1 MRVLKA
7 DDYQTWYID
16 EDNFSVLIDPWLD
29 KRLNPHSSFILQRER
44 EVPTCLNEKDLRK
57 VKAVIITAP
66 FVDHFHL
73 PSLKKLNKDVQ
84 IITTSRVKK
93 TLEKKGFLNRVT
105 CVGNNPIEIG
115 PFKLSAYPAGFPYN
129 WSSFCFY
136 LENNKGKRLFQES
149 HVANLSLIKKINQT
163 CDLALIT
170 VDSVKL
176 LGVLKLSMSL
186 EQSIKV
192 TSLLGAK
199 KLMATGTSPFLL
211 KGLIRKLLLTESK
224 QKNYSIEGGPQVLY
238 KRGDEVIL

>member
-44 EVPTCLNEKDLRK
+44 EVPSCLNEKDLRK

-73 PSLKKLNKDVQ
+73 PSLKKLNKDDQ

-115 PFKLSAYPAGFPYN
+115 PFKLSSYPAGFPYN

>member
-44 EVPTCLNEKDLRK
+44 EVPSCLNEKDLSK

-73 PSLKKLNKDVQ
+73 PSLEKLNKDVQ

-163 CDLALIT
+163 CDLALLT

-176 LGVLKLSMSL
+176 FGVLKLSMSL
-186 EQSIKV
+186 EQSIKGA
-192 TSLLGAK
+192 SILGAK

-224 QKNYSIEGGPQVLY
+224 QKNFSIEGGLQILY
-238 KRGDEVIL
+238 ERGDELFL

>member
-44 EVPTCLNEKDLRK
+44 EVPSCLNEKDLSK

-73 PSLKKLNKDVQ
+73 PSLEKLNKDVQ

-115 PFKLSAYPAGFPYN
+115 PFKLSTYPAGFPYN

-149 HVANLSLIKKINQT
+149 HVANLSLIKKIYQT

-224 QKNYSIEGGPQVLY
+224 QKNYSIEGRPQILY
-238 KRGDEVIL
+238 ERGDEVTL

>member
-1 MRVLKA
+1 MRVLNA
-7 DDYQTWYID
+7 EDYECWYID

-44 EVPTCLNEKDLRK
+44 EVPSCLNEKDLSK

>member
-44 EVPTCLNEKDLRK
+44 EVPSCLNEKDLSK

-73 PSLKKLNKDVQ
+73 PSLKRLNKDVQ

-224 QKNYSIEGGPQVLY
+224 QKNFSIEGGLQILY
-238 KRGDEVIL
+238 ERGDELFL

>member
-44 EVPTCLNEKDLRK
+44 EVPSCLNEKDLSK

-186 EQSIKV
+186 EQSLKV

>member
-44 EVPTCLNEKDLRK
+44 EVPSCLNEKDLSK

-163 CDLALIT
+163 CDLALLT

-176 LGVLKLSMSL
+176 FGVLKLSMSL

-192 TSLLGAK
+192 ASLLGAK

-224 QKNYSIEGGPQVLY
+224 QKNFSIEGDLQILY
-238 KRGDEVIL
+238 ERGDELFL

>member
-44 EVPTCLNEKDLRK
+44 EVPSCLNEKDLSK

-115 PFKLSAYPAGFPYN
+115 PFKLSTYPAGFPYN

-149 HVANLSLIKKINQT
+149 HVANLSLIKKINKT

-186 EQSIKV
+186 EQSLKV

-211 KGLIRKLLLTESK
+211 KGLIRKVLLTESK

>member
-16 EDNFSVLIDPWLD
+16 EDNFSILIDPWLD

-44 EVPTCLNEKDLRK
+44 EVPSCLSEKDLSK

-84 IITTSRVKK
+84 VITTSRVKK

-115 PFKLSAYPAGFPYN
+115 PFKLSTYPAGFPYN

-149 HVANLSLIKKINQT
+149 HIANLALIKKINLT

-170 VDSVKL
+170 VDSVKF

-192 TSLLGAK
+192 ASLLGAK

-224 QKNYSIEGGPQVLY
+224 QNNYSIEGGPQILY

>member
-29 KRLNPHSSFILQRER
+29 KRLNPHSSFIFQRER
-44 EVPTCLNEKDLRK
+44 EVPSCLNEKDLSK

-93 TLEKKGFLNRVT
+93 TLEKKGFLNKVT

-176 LGVLKLSMSL
+176 FGVLKLSMSL

-192 TSLLGAK
+192 ASLLGAK
-199 KLMATGTSPFLL
+199 KIMATGTSPFLL

-224 QKNYSIEGGPQVLY
+224 QKYYSVEGGPQIFY
-238 KRGDEVIL
+238 KRGDEVVL

>member
-44 EVPTCLNEKDLRK
+44 EVPSCLNEKDLSK

>member
-44 EVPTCLNEKDLRK
+44 EVPSCLNEKDLSK

-211 KGLIRKLLLTESK
+211 KGLIRKLLLTESN

>member
-44 EVPTCLNEKDLRK
+44 EVPSCLNEKDLSK

-93 TLEKKGFLNRVT
+93 TLEKKGFLNKVT
-105 CVGNNPIEIG
+105 CVSNDPIEIG
-115 PFKLSAYPAGFPYN
+115 PFKLSIYPAGFPYN
-129 WSSFCFY
+129 WTIYSNFVSHHIG
-136 LENNKGKRLFQES
+136 LERFFGGIFI
-149 HVANLSLIKKINQT
+149 VAG
-163 CDLALIT
+163 C
-170 VDSVKL
+170 
-176 LGVLKLSMSL
+176 
-186 EQSIKV
+186 V
-192 TSLLGAK
+192 TAK
-199 KLMATGTSPFLL
+199 
-211 KGLIRKLLLTESK
+211 
-224 QKNYSIEGGPQVLY
+224 Q
-238 KRGDEVIL
+238 

>member
-44 EVPTCLNEKDLRK
+44 EVPSCLNEKDLRK

-66 FVDHFHL
+66 FVDHLHL

-84 IITTSRVKK
+84 IISTARVKK
-93 TLEKKGFLNRVT
+93 TLEKKGFLNGVT

-163 CDLALIT
+163 CDLALLT

-176 LGVLKLSMSL
+176 FGVLKLSMSL
-186 EQSIKV
+186 EQSIRV
-192 TSLLGAK
+192 ASLLGAK

-224 QKNYSIEGGPQVLY
+224 QKNFSIEDGLQILY
-238 KRGDEVIL
+238 ERGDELFL

>member
-1 MRVLKA
+1 MRILKA
-7 DDYQTWYID
+7 DDYQTWLIE
-16 EDNFSVLIDPWLD
+16 EDNFSVLVDPWLD

-44 EVPTCLNEKDLRK
+44 EVPSCLSEKDLSK
-57 VKAVIITAP
+57 VKVVIITAP

-73 PSLKKLNKDVQ
+73 PSLEKLNKDVQ
-84 IITTSRVKK
+84 IISTARVKK

-115 PFKLSAYPAGFPYN
+115 PFKLSTYPAGFPYN

-163 CDLALIT
+163 CDLAILT
-170 VDSVKL
+170 VDLVKL
-176 LGVLKLSMSL
+176 FGVLKLSMSL

-192 TSLLGAK
+192 ASLLGAN

-211 KGLIRKLLLTESK
+211 KGLIRKLLLTESN
-224 QKNYSIEGGPQVLY
+224 QKNYSIEGALQILY
-238 KRGDEVIL
+238 ERGDELFL

>member
-44 EVPTCLNEKDLRK
+44 EVPSCLNEKDLSK

-115 PFKLSAYPAGFPYN
+115 PFKLSTYPAGFPYN

-149 HVANLSLIKKINQT
+149 HVANLSLIKKINKT

-211 KGLIRKLLLTESK
+211 RGLIRKLLLTESK

>member
-44 EVPTCLNEKDLRK
+44 EVPSCLNEKDLRK

>member
-44 EVPTCLNEKDLRK
+44 EVPSCLNEKDLSK

-186 EQSIKV
+186 EQSIKD

-199 KLMATGTSPFLL
+199 KLMATGTTPFL
-211 KGLIRKLLLTESK
+211 
-224 QKNYSIEGGPQVLY
+224 
-238 KRGDEVIL
+238 

>member
-29 KRLNPHSSFILQRER
+29 KRLNPHSSFIFQRER
-44 EVPTCLNEKDLRK
+44 EVPSCLNEKDLSK

-186 EQSIKV
+186 EQSLKV

-224 QKNYSIEGGPQVLY
+224 QKNYSIEGGPQVFY

>member
-44 EVPTCLNEKDLRK
+44 EVPSCLNEKDLSK

-84 IITTSRVKK
+84 VITTSRVKK

-149 HVANLSLIKKINQT
+149 HVANLSLIKRINET

-176 LGVLKLSMSL
+176 FGVLKLSMSL

>member
-44 EVPTCLNEKDLRK
+44 EVPSCLNEKDLSK

-149 HVANLSLIKKINQT
+149 HVANLSLIKKINKT

-224 QKNYSIEGGPQVLY
+224 QKNYSIEGGPQVFY

>member
-44 EVPTCLNEKDLRK
+44 EVPSCLNEKDLSK

-149 HVANLSLIKKINQT
+149 HVANLSLIKKINKT

-211 KGLIRKLLLTESK
+211 RGLIRKLLLTESK

>member
-1 MRVLKA
+1 MRVVKA

-44 EVPTCLNEKDLRK
+44 EVPSCLNEKDLSK

>member
-44 EVPTCLNEKDLRK
+44 EVPSCLNEKDLSK

-186 EQSIKV
+186 EQSLKV

-211 KGLIRKLLLTESK
+211 KGLIRKVLLTESK

>member
-44 EVPTCLNEKDLRK
+44 EVPSCLNEKDLSK

-93 TLEKKGFLNRVT
+93 ILEKKGFLNRVT

-115 PFKLSAYPAGFPYN
+115 PFKLSTYPAGFPYN

-149 HVANLSLIKKINQT
+149 HVANLSLIKKINKT

>member
-44 EVPTCLNEKDLRK
+44 EVPSCLNEKDLSK

-73 PSLKKLNKDVQ
+73 PSLEKLNKDVQ
-84 IITTSRVKK
+84 IISTARVKK

>member
-44 EVPTCLNEKDLRK
+44 EVPSCLNEKDLSK

-93 TLEKKGFLNRVT
+93 ILEKKGFLNRVT

-115 PFKLSAYPAGFPYN
+115 PFKLSTYPAGFPYN

>member
-44 EVPTCLNEKDLRK
+44 EVPSCLNEKDLSK

-149 HVANLSLIKKINQT
+149 HVANLSLIKKINQA

>member
-44 EVPTCLNEKDLRK
+44 EVPSCLNEKDLRK

-115 PFKLSAYPAGFPYN
+115 PFKLSTYPAGFPYN

>member
-29 KRLNPHSSFILQRER
+29 KRLNPHSSFIFQRER
-44 EVPTCLNEKDLRK
+44 EVPSCLNEKDLSK

-199 KLMATGTSPFLL
+199 KLMAKGTSPFLL

>member
-44 EVPTCLNEKDLRK
+44 EVPSCLNEKDLSK

-224 QKNYSIEGGPQVLY
+224 QKNYSIEGGPQVFY